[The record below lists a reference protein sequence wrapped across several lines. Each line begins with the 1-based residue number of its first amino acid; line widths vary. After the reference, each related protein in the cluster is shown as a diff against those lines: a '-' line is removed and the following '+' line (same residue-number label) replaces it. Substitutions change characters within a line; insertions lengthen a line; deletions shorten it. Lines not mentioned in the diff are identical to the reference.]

1 MPQVFFENENVAVA
15 VEKGTTVLEAA
26 RLAGLALE
34 SPCNATGVCG
44 KCKATIAG
52 KETLACQYK
61 VEEDTRVQVR
71 DYAEENK
78 SLQILTGGG
87 GFAYEH
93 KPFIAKR
100 FLGDKTLVYGG
111 GELLGEEPGDT
122 AGSVYGL
129 AVDIGTTTL
138 VAALV
143 DLLSGKTVAL
153 ESALNPQAAYAQDVL
168 GRIRFASA
176 PEGLQTLHR
185 AFSEALEAMIHA
197 LTETAGIPR
206 EHIYEAVYSGNT
218 TMLHLACAVDPAPLG
233 QFPYTPNLSGGEHRS
248 AEKLRISPFGL
259 IWLPPVISAY
269 VGADIVS
276 GILASRLDE
285 KKGATVFIDIGTN
298 GEIVL
303 ARDGSLVA
311 SSTAAGPAFEGM
323 NISCGMRASRG
334 AIESFSINGET
345 CSFEVIGGDGAAAGI
360 CGSGLL
366 DMAGEL
372 VRTGLVGKNGR
383 FAKPGEIDNALSR
396 NFRPLEGKNAFFV
409 TDTVYLT
416 QNDIR
421 QIQLAKG
428 AIRCGIEMLLANF
441 GMEAD
446 GVDSVEIAGS
456 FGYHLRESSLLNIGI
471 LPPQF
476 AGKIAFVGNTSMTG
490 SIAFLMNTDL
500 RAKMR
505 GLIPGI
511 DKVDLSND
519 QSFERAFLKYM
530 AF

>member
-1 MPQVFFENENVAVA
+1 
-15 VEKGTTVLEAA
+15 
-26 RLAGLALE
+26 
-34 SPCNATGVCG
+34 
-44 KCKATIAG
+44 
-52 KETLACQYK
+52 
-61 VEEDTRVQVR
+61 
-71 DYAEENK
+71 
-78 SLQILTGGG
+78 
-87 GFAYEH
+87 
-93 KPFIAKR
+93 
-100 FLGDKTLVYGG
+100 
-111 GELLGEEPGDT
+111 
-122 AGSVYGL
+122 
-129 AVDIGTTTL
+129 
-138 VAALV
+138 
-143 DLLSGKTVAL
+143 
-153 ESALNPQAAYAQDVL
+153 
-168 GRIRFASA
+168 
-176 PEGLQTLHR
+176 
-185 AFSEALEAMIHA
+185 
-197 LTETAGIPR
+197 
-206 EHIYEAVYSGNT
+206 
-218 TMLHLACAVDPAPLG
+218 
-233 QFPYTPNLSGGEHRS
+233 
-248 AEKLRISPFGL
+248 
-259 IWLPPVISAY
+259 

-303 ARDGSLVA
+303 ARDGALAA

-334 AIESFSINGET
+334 AIESFSINGEA
-345 CSFEVIGGDGAAAGI
+345 CSFEMIGGDGAAAGI

-372 VRTGLVGKNGR
+372 VRTGMVGKSGR
-383 FAKPGEIDNALSR
+383 FAKPGETGGALALR
-396 NFRPLEGKNAFFV
+396 FRPLDGKNAFFV

-476 AGKIAFVGNTSMTG
+476 VGKIAFVGNTSMTG

-500 RAKMR
+500 RAKME

-519 QSFERAFLKYM
+519 QSFERTFLKYM